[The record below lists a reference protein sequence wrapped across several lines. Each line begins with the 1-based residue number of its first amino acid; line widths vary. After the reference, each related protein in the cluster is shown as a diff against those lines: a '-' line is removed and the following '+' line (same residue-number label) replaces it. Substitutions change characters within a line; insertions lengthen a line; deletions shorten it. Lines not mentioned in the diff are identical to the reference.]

1 MGLIMIDNLLVE
13 IKNIWDKN
21 KKLLFW
27 VIILFIL
34 ALIIGYIGLFDFYMN
49 ILYNSFNEEVSSGN
63 IQLTTLSVLSHNL
76 FSILITYC
84 LGIFFGLGSL
94 FSLIQNGAFIGY
106 FASRSVA
113 SGKLLDFILLILPH
127 GIFEFLG
134 LFIVTVAGL
143 RLGHFIIRMCDG
155 FVNGIASADLKVNLK
170 YNFTHYISEIKESLK
185 LLLISIL
192 LFSIAAVI
200 EVNVTLDFYNFIM
213 TLI

>member
-1 MGLIMIDNLLVE
+1 MINKLLIE
-13 IKNIWDKN
+13 IKNIYNKN
-21 KKLLFW
+21 KKLLLF

-34 ALIIGYIGLFDFYMN
+34 SLVIGYIGLLDFYMDL
-49 ILYNSFNEEVSSGN
+49 LYNSFNKEVSSGN
-63 IQLTTLSVLSHNL
+63 IQLNTISVLTHNL
-76 FSILITYC
+76 FSVLVTYC

-106 FASRSVA
+106 FAAQSTS

-134 LFIVTVAGL
+134 LFIVVVAGL

-155 FVNGIASADLKVNLK
+155 FINGIASANLKVNLE
-170 YNFTHYISEIKESLK
+170 YNFNHYKSEIIESLK
-185 LLLISIL
+185 LLLISVI

-200 EVNVTLDFYNFIM
+200 EVNFTVNFYNFIM

>member
-1 MGLIMIDNLLVE
+1 MINNFLVE
-13 IKNIWDKN
+13 IKNTFDKN
-21 KKLLFW
+21 KKLLLC

-34 ALIIGYIGLFDFYMN
+34 ALIIGYMGLLDFYMN
-49 ILYNSFNEEVSSGN
+49 VLYNSFNKEVSSGN
-63 IQLTTLSVLSHNL
+63 IQLTTLSVLSYNL
-76 FSILITYC
+76 VSILVTYC

-106 FASRSVA
+106 FASQSAA

-155 FVNGIASADLKVNLK
+155 FINGIASANLKVNLK

-185 LLLISIL
+185 LLLISVI

-200 EVNVTLDFYNFIM
+200 EVNVTVEFYKFIM